1 MTLSLYN
8 TIISVSIKQGE
19 EMPSEREMAEAHL
32 LNVQREIQVIDQK
45 IAELN
50 SEKERMVEYLNEGL
64 QTLQADH
71 ASTL

>member
-1 MTLSLYN
+1 
-8 TIISVSIKQGE
+8 
-19 EMPSEREMAEAHL
+19 MPSEREMAEAHL

-64 QTLQADH
+64 QTLQADQTNEEVVEG
-71 ASTL
+71 AES